1 MANNPFAPPAPP
13 NQLMGGTPAPNV
25 QPMGQ
30 PQGVGATAGRRKG
43 FSDFLETTISPP
55 PPSSGGGVQTQ
66 AQTAPVV
73 SGGPPMGGGMNIPPQ
88 AGGMMGRPPA
98 PPMGGR
104 PPMGGPMG
112 PPMGG
117 PIPPAMNRGLGGMPQ
132 KPMMQRP
139 PQPKG
144 PPRRMAGGGHVHMEP
159 ISSGLGVF
167 LDGEK
172 QENMPN
178 IYQEMLRSGVPRDE
192 IFSRLEQMRDS
203 AMHVAEDADKF
214 LQTPYGDFT
223 HTHDEYTASKAS
235 GFAEGG
241 SVPRQTMIGGQPHM
255 LAYINPEEEDLLQE
269 YRDDSPVFSGP
280 GDIPTYLFHN
290 QESRDRNKAKF
301 DKVVSSVKDTVSSI
315 FGGGNVNTSAKDADM
330 GVGAINTG
338 KTYSGDDPIVSGG
351 FDFGDDD
358 NNTSS
363 TTTTTTSYG
372 SSSEVTP
379 FTDPVVQQVKYD
391 SNTGTYSYGGQSGL
405 SGDQLTAALS
415 GGIGVDTGVP
425 GIDTSYN
432 TGGSGSLVTGGASD
446 SNKDFFDSVNTGS
459 NWDSD
464 GSNTGG
470 VKDDSDK
477 NYVTVSSD
485 ETTTYTPTPEPEQ
498 KYYDAFGNEYSSQA
512 AATAADNAAAE
523 AAAQAERDRKA
534 RERERRRREAE
545 AAAAAAEAE
554 RLRLQKI
561 EDDRLARNRNLVL
574 GGGSLVTGEAST
586 ANQDFFNAVN
596 QGSNFSDSN
605 SPLNITNITNV
616 RSDNQP
622 SEDNTS
628 LAEQMK
634 LYGQG
639 QTGNQYISQV
649 AKNYRDL
656 GYSPEEASRLASEAY
671 ITAMNKVDAYS
682 KEANTLDD
690 SERTRTLSDE
700 ERNQLLSMGYNEDM
714 LNLMEFDLAAY
725 DNPEDPLDLLRQTD
739 RPNVTEADKKFNY
752 QGDSNFIYDG
762 DDNVD
767 YGKNATKNK
776 TPFEGIIFH
785 HTGNDYPAANQ
796 SKYGKNYDEER
807 GGYFGYH
814 FVIDKDGTII
824 QSAPLDKRTNHLKS
838 SDMRDEYSNFS
849 SANTIGISLVGSV
862 DGEMTDAQMR
872 AAQQLAT
879 QLGDNFNIGNE
890 NMLGQSTVQAGKQA
904 DEGKRLE
911 EFFSTKDTSS
921 ADMADYAFPN
931 FDDDETSSEPVIP
944 DSDQDTDTTD
954 TTAWYFGT
962 DYEGELGGGEPDQDG
977 RAQPESDQEEGK
989 ITTPGGT
996 SVDQDTDTDDPEK
1009 QGLGNIS
1016 AADKKA
1022 NLAKYQ
1028 PLIDE
1033 IEKARNPNFFEGLM
1047 QKFLGAAIGI
1057 SPAGMIGRALYDDL
1071 LNKTQEERDA
1081 IIDEHIQA
1089 IADGNQPVVDK
1100 DGNYIGYTNMATED
1114 AWESFLPPT
1123 NKEEMEARSDLNGNG
1138 IPDYDEFKNR
1148 FDKQSIAA
1156 DNDPYGMTTATGFI
1170 VDEFFEA
1177 DMDGD
1182 GVMEGYIPGV
1192 EYTVNN
1198 DGTVVRAGSE
1208 GDTTGGLS
1216 FLGESLVNQELI
1228 DPPDDGDEVGPSGL
1242 PEGDLKDPF
1251 VPFEPDPEPE
1261 TPVIIPETPKE
1272 DDPIVDDE
1280 KNFTIGDDGLPVCND
1295 EGYVYS
1301 EELDMCVPME
1311 EEGTGTD
1318 TTLTSTFRGRGSG
1331 DRPGKRAPRLTRTI
1345 GGQDT
1350 PEARAL
1356 GFANGGSVGL
1366 NAAADRFL
1374 RAMQGA
1380 R

>member
-1 MANNPFAPPAPP
+1 
-13 NQLMGGTPAPNV
+13 
-25 QPMGQ
+25 
-30 PQGVGATAGRRKG
+30 
-43 FSDFLETTISPP
+43 
-55 PPSSGGGVQTQ
+55 
-66 AQTAPVV
+66 
-73 SGGPPMGGGMNIPPQ
+73 
-88 AGGMMGRPPA
+88 
-98 PPMGGR
+98 
-104 PPMGGPMG
+104 
-112 PPMGG
+112 
-117 PIPPAMNRGLGGMPQ
+117 
-132 KPMMQRP
+132 
-139 PQPKG
+139 
-144 PPRRMAGGGHVHMEP
+144 
-159 ISSGLGVF
+159 
-167 LDGEK
+167 
-172 QENMPN
+172 
-178 IYQEMLRSGVPRDE
+178 
-192 IFSRLEQMRDS
+192 
-203 AMHVAEDADKF
+203 
-214 LQTPYGDFT
+214 
-223 HTHDEYTASKAS
+223 
-235 GFAEGG
+235 
-241 SVPRQTMIGGQPHM
+241 
-255 LAYINPEEEDLLQE
+255 
-269 YRDDSPVFSGP
+269 
-280 GDIPTYLFHN
+280 
-290 QESRDRNKAKF
+290 
-301 DKVVSSVKDTVSSI
+301 
-315 FGGGNVNTSAKDADM
+315 
-330 GVGAINTG
+330 
-338 KTYSGDDPIVSGG
+338 
-351 FDFGDDD
+351 
-358 NNTSS
+358 
-363 TTTTTTSYG
+363 
-372 SSSEVTP
+372 
-379 FTDPVVQQVKYD
+379 
-391 SNTGTYSYGGQSGL
+391 
-405 SGDQLTAALS
+405 
-415 GGIGVDTGVP
+415 
-425 GIDTSYN
+425 
-432 TGGSGSLVTGGASD
+432 
-446 SNKDFFDSVNTGS
+446 
-459 NWDSD
+459 
-464 GSNTGG
+464 
-470 VKDDSDK
+470 
-477 NYVTVSSD
+477 
-485 ETTTYTPTPEPEQ
+485 
-498 KYYDAFGNEYSSQA
+498 
-512 AATAADNAAAE
+512 
-523 AAAQAERDRKA
+523 
-534 RERERRRREAE
+534 
-545 AAAAAAEAE
+545 
-554 RLRLQKI
+554 
-561 EDDRLARNRNLVL
+561 
-574 GGGSLVTGEAST
+574 
-586 ANQDFFNAVN
+586 
-596 QGSNFSDSN
+596 
-605 SPLNITNITNV
+605 
-616 RSDNQP
+616 
-622 SEDNTS
+622 
-628 LAEQMK
+628 
-634 LYGQG
+634 
-639 QTGNQYISQV
+639 
-649 AKNYRDL
+649 
-656 GYSPEEASRLASEAY
+656 
-671 ITAMNKVDAYS
+671 MNKVDAYS

-849 SANTIGISLVGSV
+849 SANTIGISLVGSE
-862 DGEMTDAQMR
+862 DGEMTEAQMR

-954 TTAWYFGT
+954 TNEWYFGT

-1138 IPDYDEFKNR
+1138 IPDYDEFQNR
-1148 FDKQSIAA
+1148 FKKQSIAA

-1192 EYTVNN
+1192 EYTVLN

-1311 EEGTGTD
+1311 EQTGTK
-1318 TTLTSTFRGRGSG
+1318 LTSTFRGRGSG